1 MKITDKLKL
10 NKNNAPYVFIS
21 PFYILFGIFGLFPI
35 VFSFYLSFHLWD
47 GISTM
52 EFVGFENYTYVLSDP
67 IFWQSIYN
75 TFMIFVL
82 TTIPQHAI
90 ALVLAFII
98 NSGRIK
104 MKEFFRS
111 AYFIPYITSA
121 VAVAMIFGILFG
133 KQYGIINSFIKFMN
147 NYLPL
152 KAIIEG
158 MGIKYPIGWLTDSK
172 LIRPSLALLL
182 TWKYTGWNM
191 IIYYA
196 GLQKIPDSL
205 YEAARVDG
213 ANLRQ
218 IFFKIT
224 LPLLKPIMFFA
235 VTMSVIGNLQLFA
248 EPMVMLGLSGGARR
262 AGLTTAVYL
271 YKTAFEYLD
280 FGAGS
285 AMAYI
290 LCLFIIVLSLIN
302 NKFFRTEK

>member
-248 EPMVMLGLSGGARR
+248 EPMVMLGLSGGAGR